1 MGILKKARDKLR
13 DARYAPPAL
22 STAQQYEKQREIEKQ
37 NPDLSTSDRVKQ
49 SLADE
54 EGHKFGTGN
63 IAQWNERNKAEKER
77 AAAGAAAE
85 EAASIARSEAVSKK
99 ASEDKQRE
107 NFMALMRRR
116 GRRASILTGGNGIE
130 EGLGLVN
137 RPMARGARLLG
148 ETEF

>member
-1 MGILKKARDKLR
+1 MGWLKKAREKLR

-22 STAQQYEKQREIEKQ
+22 SAAQQYEKQRELEKQ

-49 SLADE
+49 ALADE

-85 EAASIARSEAVSKK
+85 EAANAARTESLAAQKI
-99 ASEDKQRE
+99 EDKKKK
-107 NFMALMRRR
+107 NKLSLARRR
-116 GRRASILTGGNGIE
+116 GRRASILTGPGGIDDE
-130 EGLGLVN
+130 LGAVN
-137 RPMARGARLLG
+137 RPMARGATLLG
-148 ETEF
+148 DTA